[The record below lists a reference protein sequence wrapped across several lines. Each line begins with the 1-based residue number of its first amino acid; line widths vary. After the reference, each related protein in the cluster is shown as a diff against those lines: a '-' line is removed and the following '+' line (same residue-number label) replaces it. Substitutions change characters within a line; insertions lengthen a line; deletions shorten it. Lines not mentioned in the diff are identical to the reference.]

1 MTCVCAEK
9 RVAQVARNCPRHPCP
24 LNRFMSGWS
33 RCRSSTL
40 PSRSPSGTASPF
52 ALSSEPELSRTQR
65 AVPAERVP
73 EGHPRGHG
81 PPQETAG
88 TPGEDGRG
96 SQAEL
101 SAVQGHK
108 IGLCVMATAVGK
120 TVLAI
125 LDIQSEIDAL
135 RALHPDFGRAVPRV
149 FRPQPR
155 DGDAGEDAFAEPPA
169 APRFRFLF
177 LVHTKAIRCVPA
189 LLVSRYSSLPTL
201 RRGAAMVRW

>member
-1 MTCVCAEK
+1 
-9 RVAQVARNCPRHPCP
+9 
-24 LNRFMSGWS
+24 
-33 RCRSSTL
+33 
-40 PSRSPSGTASPF
+40 
-52 ALSSEPELSRTQR
+52 
-65 AVPAERVP
+65 
-73 EGHPRGHG
+73 
-81 PPQETAG
+81 
-88 TPGEDGRG
+88 
-96 SQAEL
+96 
-101 SAVQGHK
+101 
-108 IGLCVMATAVGK
+108 MATAVGK